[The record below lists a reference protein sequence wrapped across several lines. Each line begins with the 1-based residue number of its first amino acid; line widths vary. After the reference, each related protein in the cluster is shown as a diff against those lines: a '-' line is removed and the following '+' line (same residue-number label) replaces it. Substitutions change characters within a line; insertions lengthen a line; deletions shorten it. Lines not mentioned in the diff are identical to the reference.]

1 MKYLSLFSGIEAA
14 TVAWRT
20 IGWECVA
27 VSEVD
32 KFPSAVLA
40 HHYPGVPNLGD
51 VTKITEEDIARLGPI
66 DVIAFGSPCQDMS
79 VAGKRAGLSGE
90 RSGLFHTAI
99 RIIQWARRHNGL
111 RFALWENVPGAFS
124 SNQGRDFACVVGEM
138 AGLRDVEVPRHG
150 WGNEGVALGDAG
162 LLEWA
167 TLDAQWFGLAQRR
180 RRVFALADFGNWS
193 DRPPILVEPE
203 SVRGDSP
210 PRREAGETATRAVAP
225 SLTASGRGV
234 ARVGDTR
241 GEDPVVAV
249 AFGGNKTSGPIEV
262 ATARNAH
269 GGTGRMDFES
279 ETFVVHGTQDPCVD
293 DAVAFALGRN
303 SGQENAV
310 CVTGDTTHALCAEG
324 ADASEDGTG
333 RGTPII
339 AFSCK
344 DYGGDAVDGIAPTL
358 RAMGHSGTHAN
369 AGGQVAVAVS
379 LRGRDGGGT
388 AEIGGDVSNC
398 LRASG
403 GGGDKPHALVGSA
416 HTALAVRRLT
426 PRECERLMGVGD
438 DYTCIPW
445 RKRPAEQCPDG
456 PRYRALGNSFAVPV
470 VRWIGRRIQMAV
482 EASLGAEDHAPLADV
497 SRPKRPIIR
506 YHGGKWKM
514 APWIIKQFPPHRVY
528 VEPFGGAA
536 SVLLRKAPSRVEV
549 LNDLNGRLVNAFRV
563 LRDPDQAARLQS
575 LLRLTPCSE
584 QEYRLAREVSDDP
597 VEDARRL
604 IVLGHQAFGSTG
616 ATGGK
621 LSGWRRGVRPTG
633 PASSQEWAS
642 LHSHVLSWADR
653 LRSVYIENTDALS
666 VIARWDSPDTL
677 FYVDPPYVIDA
688 RTTGR
693 GAYGHEMT
701 DDEHAALADLLRS
714 VEGRVIISGYP
725 STLYEDL
732 YAGWARIERPALA
745 DQARRRTEVLWIKP
759 QAPALMCTGRV
770 VRPGDNLVFDF

>member
-1 MKYLSLFSGIEAA
+1 M
-14 TVAWRT
+14 VA
-20 IGWECVA
+20 
-27 VSEVD
+27 
-32 KFPSAVLA
+32 
-40 HHYPGVPNLGD
+40 
-51 VTKITEEDIARLGPI
+51 
-66 DVIAFGSPCQDMS
+66 
-79 VAGKRAGLSGE
+79 
-90 RSGLFHTAI
+90 
-99 RIIQWARRHNGL
+99 
-111 RFALWENVPGAFS
+111 
-124 SNQGRDFACVVGEM
+124 
-138 AGLRDVEVPRHG
+138 
-150 WGNEGVALGDAG
+150 
-162 LLEWA
+162 
-167 TLDAQWFGLAQRR
+167 
-180 RRVFALADFGNWS
+180 
-193 DRPPILVEPE
+193 
-203 SVRGDSP
+203 
-210 PRREAGETATRAVAP
+210 
-225 SLTASGRGV
+225 
-234 ARVGDTR
+234 
-241 GEDPVVAV
+241 
-249 AFGGNKTSGPIEV
+249 AFGGNNTSGSIDV
-262 ATARNAH
+262 ATACNAH

-303 SGQENAV
+303 NGQENAV

-324 ADASEDGTG
+324 ADASEDGAG
-333 RGTPII
+333 RGTPI
-339 AFSCK
+339 
-344 DYGGDAVDGIAPTL
+344 VTV
-358 RAMGHSGTHAN
+358 
-369 AGGQVAVAVS
+369 QVAPCLTS
-379 LRGRDGGGT
+379 NYGKQPDNRDGGAT

-398 LRASG
+398 LRASS
-403 GGGDKPHALVGSA
+403 GGGDKPYVLSSHPE
-416 HTALAVRRLT
+416 LAVRRLT

-438 DYTCIPW
+438 DYTRIPW

-456 PRYRALGNSFAVPV
+456 PRYKALGNGFAVPV
-470 VRWIGRRIQMAV
+470 VRWIGQRIQSAV
-482 EASLGAEDHAPLADV
+482 EASLILSAGDHDQGHTPAVRASV
-497 SRPKRPIIR
+497 PKRPITR

-514 APWIIKQFPPHRVY
+514 APWIIEQFPSHRVY
-528 VEPFGGAA
+528 VEPFGGAG

-621 LSGWRRGVRPTG
+621 MSGWRRGVRPTG
-633 PASSQEWAS
+633 TASSQEWAS

-653 LRSVYIENTDALS
+653 LRSVYIENADALS

-677 FYVDPPYVIDA
+677 FYVDPPYVIGT
-688 RTTGR
+688 RTAGR

-732 YAGWARIERPALA
+732 YAGWARIDRPALA

-770 VRPGDNLVFDF
+770 VRPGDNLAFDF